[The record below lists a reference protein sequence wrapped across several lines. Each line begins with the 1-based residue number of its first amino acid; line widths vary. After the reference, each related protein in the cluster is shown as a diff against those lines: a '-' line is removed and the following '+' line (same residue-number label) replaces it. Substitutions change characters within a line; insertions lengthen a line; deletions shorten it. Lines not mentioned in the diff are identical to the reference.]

1 MKVPERRSPMSS
13 AAYPGDAT
21 SLSFVDWTELS
32 NLDRIVQAKSVGN
45 FAVILR
51 TTDNREIRI
60 TAMRNLAT
68 GEYVADFERRSTI
81 RAAGQ
86 EFQVWS
92 QTRAYRRCTGADVES
107 CLEAA
112 VVEVDRTNV
121 F

>member
-1 MKVPERRSPMSS
+1 MSS
-13 AAYPGDAT
+13 SAYPGDAI
-21 SLSFVDWTELS
+21 SLSYVDWTDLS
-32 NLDRIVQAKSVGN
+32 NLDRIVQAQTAGN
-45 FAVILR
+45 FAVVVR
-51 TTDNREIRI
+51 TNENRELRI

-81 RAAGQ
+81 RTGGQ
-86 EFQVWS
+86 EFHVWS
-92 QTRAYRRCTGADVES
+92 QTRAYRRCTGDDVQS